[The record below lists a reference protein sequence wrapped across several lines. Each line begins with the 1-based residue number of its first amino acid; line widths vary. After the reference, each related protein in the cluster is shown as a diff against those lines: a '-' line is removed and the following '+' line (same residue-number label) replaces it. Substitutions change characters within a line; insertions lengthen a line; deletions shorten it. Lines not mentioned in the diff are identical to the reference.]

1 MLRTRFCERFGIDAP
16 IVVAPMGPDLTG
28 VELVAAV
35 CRAGGF
41 GILQAQLD
49 PPAHLR
55 EEIRRLRAL
64 TSSPFA
70 VNFVLH
76 FPHEDG
82 IRVCIEERVAA
93 LSLFWGDPTP
103 FIEPAH
109 RAGVSIIVQVGS
121 VGDAVRAA
129 RAGADV
135 IIAQGIEAGG
145 HCSSSVSTMALVPR
159 VVDAVAP
166 TIVRSTAARATGRR
180 LRPTWPR
187 RRRRRSSCASGS
199 ARRCS
204 LHPRSEPNRAGAA
217 EEHRER
223 G

>member
-1 MLRTRFCERFGIDAP
+1 MRHASNPLLRAFRHRCADRGCP
-16 IVVAPMGPDLTG
+16 NGPDLTG

-64 TSSPFA
+64 TSSPFG

-93 LSLFWGDPTP
+93 LSLFWG
-103 FIEPAH
+103 
-109 RAGVSIIVQVGS
+109 RAVQ
-121 VGDAVRAA
+121 
-129 RAGADV
+129 
-135 IIAQGIEAGG
+135 
-145 HCSSSVSTMALVPR
+145 
-159 VVDAVAP
+159 
-166 TIVRSTAARATGRR
+166 RSQLSPICNSFQVLDATGVADDSAGRKSLNLCEATESMGGR
-180 LRPTWPR
+180 L
-187 RRRRRSSCASGS
+187 
-199 ARRCS
+199 
-204 LHPRSEPNRAGAA
+204 
-217 EEHRER
+217 
-223 G
+223 